1 MRTTRSI
8 RNRGRRGKNPPIDLD
23 ITSLLDILVIML
35 VFLLKSY
42 NASGIIMNVPKDIT
56 LPSSNSQSINTNGVV
71 IQVSPST
78 IWVDNQVILQKDD
91 PSVRKSYDYGGRR
104 IIPLFNELVSKKN
117 LIKQVEKTT
126 SEAQKFS
133 GIINLIVDKSIKY
146 SEIKKILFTA
156 AEAGYK
162 SYKFVVLGEDN

>member
-1 MRTTRSI
+1 MRLNRSI
-8 RNRGRRGKNPPIDLD
+8 RNRGRRKKSVPIDLD

-42 NASGIIMNVPKDIT
+42 NSTGLILNVPKDIT
-56 LPSSNSQSINTNGVV
+56 LPSSNSQDINTAGVV
-71 IQVSPST
+71 VQVSPTT
-78 IWVDNQVILQKDD
+78 IWVDNQVILDKEETQGK
-91 PSVRKSYDYGGRR
+91 VYDYGGRR
-104 IIPLFNELVSKKN
+104 IIPLFNELVNKKN
-117 LIKQVEKTT
+117 LVKRVQKTST
-126 SEAQKFS
+126 EAKDFS
-133 GIINLIVDKSIKY
+133 GVVNLIVDKTIKY